1 MQTSIDTMGGIS
13 FAAVLAALLLGG
25 GGGSSAPFE
34 GLVDGAANFQE
45 TSVKRAQPSPDAIPP
60 VRIASR
66 SLMGK
71 RFRLVDAF
79 FMIDGIQVAHLTAP
93 GKQELDLAGRALDVL
108 LLRGQHTL
116 TVVLVYQGRSV
127 GLFSYMD
134 SYRFRAVAS
143 YPFYLEKPPEGTPV
157 INVLARERPGAFVPL
172 EKKPMVDISAPFG
185 FGVTPMTGV
194 NHGTQVTVVPVNP
207 PAR

>member
-1 MQTSIDTMGGIS
+1 M
-13 FAAVLAALLLGG
+13 VLAAGG
-25 GGGSSAPFE
+25 GGPFD
-34 GLVDGAANFQE
+34 GLSDGPTNFQE
-45 TSVKRAQPSPDAIPP
+45 TSVQRPPSSPDSIPP
-60 VRIASR
+60 VRLESR

-71 RFRLVDAF
+71 RFRLIDAVF
-79 FMIDGIQVAHLTAP
+79 LVDGIQIAHLTAAP
-93 GKQELDLAGRALDVL
+93 KQELDLASRALEVA

-143 YPFYLEKPPEGTPV
+143 YPFYLEKPVEGTPV
-157 INVLARERPGAFVPL
+157 IHVLARERPGALVAL

-194 NHGTQVTVVPVNP
+194 NHGTQVTVIPLNP

>member
-1 MQTSIDTMGGIS
+1 MMQTSIDTMGGLS
-13 FAAVLAALLLGG
+13 FIAGLAGLLVAGG
-25 GGGSSAPFE
+25 GPFD
-34 GLVDGAANFQE
+34 GLEDGPTNFRE
-45 TSVKRAQPSPDAIPP
+45 TSVKREQPSPDSIAP
-60 VRIASR
+60 VRIESR

-71 RFRLVDAF
+71 RFRLIDAYF
-79 FMIDGIQVAHLTAP
+79 IIDGIQIAHLSAP
-93 GKQELDLAGRALDVL
+93 PKQELDLSARRLEVTMRG
-108 LLRGQHTL
+108 GQHVL
-116 TVVLVYQGRSV
+116 TVVLVHQGRGG

-134 SYRFRAVAS
+134 SYKFRAVAS
-143 YPFYLEKPPEGTPV
+143 YPFYLEKAEGQPV
-157 INVLARERPGAFVPL
+157 IRVLARERPGALVPI

>member
-1 MQTSIDTMGGIS
+1 MQTNIETMGGVS
-13 FAAVLAALLLGG
+13 FVAILAATVLGG
-25 GGGSSAPFE
+25 GGGGGGPFD
-34 GLVDGAANFQE
+34 GLVDGQANFQE
-45 TSVKRAQPSPDAIPP
+45 TSVKRAQSSPDGIPP
-60 VRIASR
+60 VRIEGR

-71 RFRLVDAF
+71 RFRLIDAF
-79 FMIDGIQVAHLTAP
+79 FLVDGIQVAHLSAP
-93 GKQELDLAGRALDVL
+93 ARQELELAGRAVEVP

-116 TVVLVYQGRSV
+116 TVVMVYQGRSV

-143 YPFYLEKPPEGTPV
+143 YPFYLEKAEGTPV
-157 INVLARERPGAFVPL
+157 IKVLARERPGAFVAL

-194 NHGTQVTVVPVNP
+194 NHGTQVTVVPVKP